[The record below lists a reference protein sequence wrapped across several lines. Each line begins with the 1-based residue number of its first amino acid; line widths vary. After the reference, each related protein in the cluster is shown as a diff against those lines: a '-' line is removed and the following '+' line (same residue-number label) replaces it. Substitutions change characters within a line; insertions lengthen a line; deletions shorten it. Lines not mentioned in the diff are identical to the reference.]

1 MTGLFHKS
9 IEQKEIIKRKKELK
23 VLVKDKQYDKV
34 LQIGS
39 ELLEKRPDDLDVL
52 FIVGSIHY
60 MRGKHKI
67 SISYFNKILGIS
79 SYDTETLLL
88 KANALFELGQY
99 NEAVKCCNK
108 IQEIDSKNK
117 VVLDLLSKIDGKQ
130 RWLR

>member
-23 VLVKDKQYDKV
+23 ALVKDKQYDKV

-60 MRGKHKI
+60 MRGKHKT
-67 SISYFNKILGIS
+67 SISYFDKILDIS
-79 SYDTETLLL
+79 SYDPETLLL

-99 NEAVKCCNK
+99 RESIACCSK
-108 IQEIDSKNK
+108 IQEIDPKNK
-117 VVLDLLSKIDGKQ
+117 TVLELLSKINTKQ
-130 RWLR
+130 RS

>member
-23 VLVKDKQYDKV
+23 TLVKDKQYDKV

-52 FIVGSIHY
+52 FIVGSIYY
-60 MRGKHKI
+60 MRGKHRT
-67 SISYFNKILGIS
+67 SISYFDKILDIS
-79 SYDTETLLL
+79 SYDPETLLL

-99 NEAVKCCNK
+99 NEAIKCCNK
-108 IQEIDSKNK
+108 IQEIDPKNK
-117 VVLDLLSKIDGKQ
+117 AVLELLSKINTKQ
-130 RWLR
+130 R

>member
-23 VLVKDKQYDKV
+23 ALVKDKQYDKV

-52 FIVGSIHY
+52 FIVGSIYY
-60 MRGKHKI
+60 MRGKHKT
-67 SISYFNKILGIS
+67 SISYFDKILDIS
-79 SYDTETLLL
+79 SYDPETLLL

-99 NEAVKCCNK
+99 NEAIKCCNK
-108 IQEIDSKNK
+108 IQEIDPKNK
-117 VVLDLLSKIDGKQ
+117 AVLELLSKINAKQ
-130 RWLR
+130 R

>member
-23 VLVKDKQYDKV
+23 TLVKDKQYDKV

-52 FIVGSIHY
+52 FIVGSIYY
-60 MRGKHKI
+60 MRGKHKT
-67 SISYFNKILGIS
+67 SISYFDKILDIS
-79 SYDTETLLL
+79 SYDPETLLL

-99 NEAVKCCNK
+99 NEAIKCCNK
-108 IQEIDSKNK
+108 IQEIDPKNK
-117 VVLDLLSKIDGKQ
+117 AVLELLSKINTKQ
-130 RWLR
+130 R

>member
-23 VLVKDKQYDKV
+23 TLVKDKQYDKV

-52 FIVGSIHY
+52 FIVGSIYY
-60 MRGKHKI
+60 MRGKHKT
-67 SISYFNKILGIS
+67 SISYFDKILDIS
-79 SYDTETLLL
+79 SYDPETLLL

-99 NEAVKCCNK
+99 NEAIKCCNK
-108 IQEIDSKNK
+108 IQEIDPKNK
-117 VVLDLLSKIDGKQ
+117 AVLELLSKINTKQ
-130 RWLR
+130 S

>member
-23 VLVKDKQYDKV
+23 ELVKAKQYDKV

-60 MRGKHKI
+60 MRGKHKT
-67 SISYFNKILGIS
+67 SISYFDKILDIS
-79 SYDTETLLL
+79 SYDPETLLL

-99 NEAVKCCNK
+99 RESITCCSK
-108 IQEIDSKNK
+108 IQEIDPKNK
-117 VVLDLLSKIDGKQ
+117 TVLELLSKINAKQ
-130 RWLR
+130 RS

>member
-23 VLVKDKQYDKV
+23 TLVKDKQYDKV

-52 FIVGSIHY
+52 FIVGSIYY
-60 MRGKHKI
+60 MRGKHKT
-67 SISYFNKILGIS
+67 SISYFDKILDIS
-79 SYDTETLLL
+79 SYDPETLLL

-99 NEAVKCCNK
+99 NEAIKCCNK
-108 IQEIDSKNK
+108 IQEIDPKNK
-117 VVLDLLSKIDGKQ
+117 AVLELLSKINAKQ
-130 RWLR
+130 R

>member
-23 VLVKDKQYDKV
+23 TLVKDKQYDKV

-60 MRGKHKI
+60 MRGKHKT
-67 SISYFNKILGIS
+67 SISYFDKILDIS
-79 SYDTETLLL
+79 SYDPETLLL

-99 NEAVKCCNK
+99 NESIKCCNK
-108 IQEIDSKNK
+108 IQEIDPKNK
-117 VVLDLLSKIDGKQ
+117 AVLELLSKINAKQ
-130 RWLR
+130 R

>member
-23 VLVKDKQYDKV
+23 TLVKDKQYDKV

-60 MRGKHKI
+60 MRGKHKT
-67 SISYFNKILGIS
+67 SVSYFDKILDIS
-79 SYDTETLLL
+79 SYDPETLLL
-88 KANALFELGQY
+88 KANSLFELNQY
-99 NEAVKCCNK
+99 NEAIKCCNK
-108 IQEIDSKNK
+108 IQEIDPKNK
-117 VVLDLLSKIDGKQ
+117 AVLELLSKINTKQ
-130 RWLR
+130 N

>member
-9 IEQKEIIKRKKELK
+9 IEKKEIIKRKKELK
-23 VLVKDKQYDKV
+23 ALVKDKQYDKV

-60 MRGKHKI
+60 MRGMHKT
-67 SISYFNKILGIS
+67 SISYFDKILEIS
-79 SYDTETLLL
+79 SYDPETLLL

-99 NEAVKCCNK
+99 SESIKCCNK
-108 IQEIDSKNK
+108 IQEIDPKNK
-117 VVLDLLSKIDGKQ
+117 AVLELLSKIDAKQ
-130 RWLR
+130 R

>member
-23 VLVKDKQYDKV
+23 SLVKDKQYDKV

-52 FIVGSIHY
+52 FIVGSIYY
-60 MRGKHKI
+60 MRGKHKT
-67 SISYFNKILGIS
+67 SISYFDKILDIS
-79 SYDTETLLL
+79 SYDPETLLL

-99 NEAVKCCNK
+99 NEAIKCCNK
-108 IQEIDSKNK
+108 IQEIDPKNK
-117 VVLDLLSKIDGKQ
+117 AVLELLSKINAKQ
-130 RWLR
+130 R

>member
-60 MRGKHKI
+60 MHGKHKT
-67 SISYFNKILGIS
+67 SISYFDKILDIS
-79 SYDTETLLL
+79 SYDPETLLL
-88 KANALFELGQY
+88 KANSLFELGQY
-99 NEAVKCCNK
+99 NESIKCCNK
-108 IQEIDSKNK
+108 IQEIDPKNK
-117 VVLDLLSKIDGKQ
+117 AVLELLSKINAKQ
-130 RWLR
+130 R